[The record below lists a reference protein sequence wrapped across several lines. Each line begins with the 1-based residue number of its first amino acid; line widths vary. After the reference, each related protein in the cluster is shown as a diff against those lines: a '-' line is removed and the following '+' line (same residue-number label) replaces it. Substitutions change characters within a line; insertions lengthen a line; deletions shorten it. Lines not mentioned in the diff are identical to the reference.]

1 MPAVF
6 RCVSS
11 NNARPKVA
19 ARRKD
24 KAMPSNQKQQTEAA
38 PPPPDQVA
46 YSQALKSGKGRDD
59 AMRDAHEASAQLA
72 RGRRNAAAGS
82 AFGRANRDDTAPPPP
97 DAATYS
103 RRLRAGDPPAVAMRA
118 AHQEAESRAGAR

>member
-11 NNARPKVA
+11 NNSRRKVA
-19 ARRKD
+19 ARRKSE
-24 KAMPSNQKQQTEAA
+24 AMPTKQRQQTEAA

-46 YSQALKSGKGRDD
+46 YSQALKAGQSKED
-59 AMRDAHEASAQLA
+59 AMRDARDASIRLERNRAEAPSGWAVH
-72 RGRRNAAAGS
+72 
-82 AFGRANRDDTAPPPP
+82 DDAPPPPP

-103 RRLRAGDPPAVAMRA
+103 RRLRAGDPPAVAMHA
-118 AHQEAESRAGAR
+118 AHEEAERRAGAR

>member
-11 NNARPKVA
+11 SNSRREVA
-19 ARRKD
+19 ARQKD
-24 KAMPSNQKQQTEAA
+24 KAMASKQTLQTEGT

-46 YSQALKSGKGRDD
+46 YSQALKSGKSRDD
-59 AMRDAHEASAQLA
+59 AMRDAHEASARLA
-72 RGRRNAAAGS
+72 RGRGNTAA
-82 AFGRANRDDTAPPPP
+82 RAASGGASRDDTAPPPP

-118 AHQEAESRAGAR
+118 AHEEAERRAGAR